1 MRKAMFTR
9 WASLMVLLVLVAGLM
24 TSFGWAIPENPRG
37 DKEKTP
43 DLIILYTGNVSGYI
57 EPCG

>member
-1 MRKAMFTR
+1 MFTR

-24 TSFGWAIPENPRG
+24 TSSAWAISEKPRG
-37 DKEKTP
+37 DEEKTP

>member
-1 MRKAMFTR
+1 MFNR
-9 WASLMVLLVLVAGLM
+9 WASLIVLLILVAGLM
-24 TSFGWAIPENPRG
+24 ASFAWAIPENPRG
-37 DKEKTP
+37 DKDKTP

>member
-1 MRKAMFTR
+1 MCTR
-9 WASLMVLLVLVAGLM
+9 WASLIALLVLVAGLM
-24 TSFGWAIPENPRG
+24 TSPAWAIPEKPQVDG
-37 DKEKTP
+37 EKTP